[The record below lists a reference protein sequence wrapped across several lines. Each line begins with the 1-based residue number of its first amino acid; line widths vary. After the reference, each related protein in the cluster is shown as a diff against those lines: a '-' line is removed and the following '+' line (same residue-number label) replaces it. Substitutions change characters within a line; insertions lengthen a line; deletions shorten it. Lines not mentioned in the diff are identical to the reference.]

1 MIRRPPIST
10 RTDTLFPYTTLF
22 RSIPF
27 DHGFAFGMTRLGHG
41 LKELFEPWC
50 ATDIFGRGSSFA
62 IDEARV
68 IDAGDGGCDLF
79 DLDTMSPVVPEII
92 GVGEAGDAAL
102 DELAEDRKS
111 TRLNSSH

>member
-1 MIRRPPIST
+1 
-10 RTDTLFPYTTLF
+10 
-22 RSIPF
+22 
-27 DHGFAFGMTRLGHG
+27 MTRLGHG

-102 DELAEDRKS
+102 DELDDAHIGGIAGADHESVIIIEADAIGGIARSAEH
-111 TRLNSSH
+111 RLKSSH